1 MLYRT
6 TQIIDSDNQ
15 VPAYEKKLS
24 ICLNANGFSF
34 SEISTGGKLLTVAQV
49 EAIEPTQSLS
59 ENINAL
65 RSFFA
70 DAQMNVNSYDHVEQI
85 LIADHFVWIPDSL
98 YEAGNEKQYLNF
110 MNPLRL
116 GMSVAVDHSDLIGAH
131 MIFAYSSIVADAF
144 KIVVPRIKTRTH
156 HSKLVNDHLLK
167 RSQTKP
173 VIVMNVRDNELD
185 FVVFN
190 EGQLLLS
197 NSYPFSNTDELLY
210 HAINIMKNLRIE
222 TPTLELSIC
231 GHVDRSLFA
240 ELTHYFP
247 NVTLYNGMSL
257 TFANPAMQ
265 QFHTYREPLILS

>member
-49 EAIEPTQSLS
+49 EAVEPTQSLS
-59 ENINAL
+59 DNINAL

-70 DAQMNVNSYDHVEQI
+70 DSQLKVNSYAYVEQI

-98 YEAGNEKQYLNF
+98 FEAGNEKQYLNF
-110 MNPLRL
+110 MDTVRL
-116 GMSVAVDHSDLIGAH
+116 GMTVAVDHSNLIGAN
-131 MIFAYSSIVADAF
+131 MVFAYNSIVADAF
-144 KIVVPRIKTRTH
+144 KIVVPRIKTRSH
-156 HSKLVNDHLLK
+156 HSKLVNDHLLH

-185 FVVFN
+185 FVAFN

-197 NSYPFSNTDELLY
+197 NSYRSANLDEMLY
-210 HAINIMKNLRIE
+210 HSINIMKHLRIE

-231 GHVDRSLFA
+231 GNVDRAVFA

-247 NVTLYNGMSL
+247 NVTLYTGMPL
-257 TFANPAMQ
+257 TFANPVMR
-265 QFHTYREPLILS
+265 QFHSYKEPLILS